1 MEPAGTECA
10 KCRQLLLFCD
20 GYGESVVPERC
31 LRCNHAPEE
40 HRLPT
45 GSSAR
50 PFPILLF
57 PGARPP
63 AVRVA
68 ETVEIV
74 PLPLVGEPSTS
85 LPVDTELQEEG
96 AATRAIP
103 DHSGLPDPQV
113 PAMQSVVTPTSTS
126 DLEEQVAALQKELD
140 VARVQLVS
148 SPRLFE
154 WFLTLQP
161 YRKSSKGQG
170 HRS

>member
-1 MEPAGTECA
+1 M
-10 KCRQLLLFCD
+10 
-20 GYGESVVPERC
+20 
-31 LRCNHAPEE
+31 
-40 HRLPT
+40 
-45 GSSAR
+45 
-50 PFPILLF
+50 
-57 PGARPP
+57 
-63 AVRVA
+63 
-68 ETVEIV
+68 EIV

-113 PAMQSVVTPTSTS
+113 PAVQSVVAPPSTS